1 MKYVKIGQTEIAY
14 EMCPSTKAKQ
24 IRITIVND
32 KVRVSFPRGTNEQK
46 VKGFVEDKKEWILK
60 TLEANKLS
68 EVKNPQKNYRT
79 GEVYLYLGRSYML
92 QTKVYQRAKPYLKLT
107 DNAIWVF
114 IPENVPESNWA
125 ILVKEELSK
134 WYKNQAQ
141 QVYQEKLEHYSKIMG
156 LKYNQLRIKNQ
167 ATRWG
172 SCSSK
177 GNLNLNWRVI
187 MAPED
192 VIDYLIIHELAH
204 LKFMNH
210 SQQFWQLVATFK
222 PDYIKWKK
230 WLKDNGR
237 ILVL

>member
-1 MKYVKIGQTEIAY
+1 MNYCKISKTEIFY

-24 IRITIVND
+24 IRITIIND
-32 KVRVSFPRGTNEQK
+32 KVRVSFPRGSNEQK
-46 VKGFVEDKKEWILK
+46 VKGFVEDKKAWILK
-60 TLEANKLS
+60 TLEANKRS
-68 EVKNPQKNYRT
+68 EVKNPQKNYQA
-79 GEVYLYLGRSYML
+79 GEIYLLQGRSYML
-92 QTKVYQRAKPYLKLT
+92 QTKLYQGSKPYHKLI
-107 DNAIWVF
+107 DKVIWVYLPEN
-114 IPENVPESNWA
+114 IPENYWLH
-125 ILVKEELSK
+125 LVKEELSK
-134 WYKNQAQ
+134 WYKNQAH

-177 GNLNLNWRVI
+177 SNLNLNWRVI

-210 SQQFWQLVATFK
+210 SQQFWQLVASFK
-222 PDYIKWKK
+222 PDYEVWRK

-237 ILVL
+237 TLVL